1 MASAVPPPNPF
12 KRKRAALPPL
22 PTDRVSRSAAAA
34 AADDDDEEERH
45 PAKALPPSSAKPS
58 GAITA
63 LSQMP
68 AARCANAC
76 TAKALDLQRSSNREA
91 FLA

>member
-34 AADDDDEEERH
+34 AADDDDDDEEERH
-45 PAKALPPSSAKPS
+45 LAKAFPPSSAKPS
-58 GAITA
+58 GAIMA
-63 LSQMP
+63 LSQIP
-68 AARCANAC
+68 TACYTNAC
-76 TAKALDLQRSSNREA
+76 TAKALDL
-91 FLA
+91 